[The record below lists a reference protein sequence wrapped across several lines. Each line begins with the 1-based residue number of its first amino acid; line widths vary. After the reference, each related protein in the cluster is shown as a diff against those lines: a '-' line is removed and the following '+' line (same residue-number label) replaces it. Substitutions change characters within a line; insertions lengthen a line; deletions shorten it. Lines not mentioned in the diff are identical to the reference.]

1 MKITSHKTFG
11 QRKELIST
19 LPMLLHAFMLFIIRS
34 QSTTRIRQTIDMLI
48 LVQLSD
54 LHTGGAYFKQEIFDT
69 IINEVN
75 NNLKPDVT
83 LITGDLTNEGLIS
96 QFEQANIEIEAQ
108 RRLSQCNTSTFYQ
121 EEDK

>member
-1 MKITSHKTFG
+1 
-11 QRKELIST
+11 
-19 LPMLLHAFMLFIIRS
+19 
-34 QSTTRIRQTIDMLI
+34 MLI
-48 LVQLSD
+48 LVQLAD

-69 IINEVN
+69 IISEVN